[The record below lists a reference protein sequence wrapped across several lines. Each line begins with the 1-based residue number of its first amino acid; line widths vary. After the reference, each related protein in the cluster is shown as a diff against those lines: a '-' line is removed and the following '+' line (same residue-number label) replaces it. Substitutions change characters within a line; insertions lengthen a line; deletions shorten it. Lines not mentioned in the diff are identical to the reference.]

1 MTEISSRRTLVIIAT
16 VALALAA
23 IALTRG
29 PGRGN
34 CPVDNPTIALRVG
47 GAPLQVEV
55 AANDEA
61 RFCGLAQR
69 DDLAAGSGMLFVYSE
84 PKALEFWM
92 KDTRIPLALAF
103 VDNDRRITEIH
114 QLTPDMGER
123 SITSAQPARFALEA
137 NPGWFDAN
145 GVSVGDPLEF
155 KLPDGLVIE

>member
-1 MTEISSRRTLVIIAT
+1 MVV
-16 VALALAA
+16 VAAIALAA

-61 RFCGLAQR
+61 RFCGLARR
-69 DDLAAGSGMLFVYSE
+69 DDLAAGSGMLFVYAG

-103 VDNDRRITEIH
+103 VDAGRRITEIH

-123 SITSAQPARFALEA
+123 SITSAQFVQFALET

-155 KLPDGLVIE
+155 DLPGDLVIE